1 MKRKMLADNLTCS
14 RNVII
19 PILAIV
25 MLIVSVLAL
34 NAFYFSTD
42 ASKTVNEVNTQL
54 GFFSES
60 QLLEN
65 PSDWFT
71 TGQAA
76 DLMLGP
82 VGLEESGGP
91 SFLNHPMGVATDGAR
106 LFVADTCNNRVLI
119 WNSIPTT
126 NYAPADIVVGQPDFT
141 SSVSRGGQNG
151 LNWPVSVAVA
161 GSKLFVADTGN
172 NRILIWNSI
181 PTTNFAHADVV
192 VGRHDFETCEDLPHT
207 EFTKD
212 LLRWPWGVWSDG
224 TRLFVADTR
233 VGRVLVW
240 NAIPT
245 ENGAPADLVL
255 GKFDFEHPYNPD
267 DYDPLKYP
275 ELMVTPRGI
284 RSDGNRLIINDH
296 DGWLRIWNTMPTTN
310 GTPCDFIAQYSNSET
325 EPGFDGNRILV
336 AQGHGILVWNSI
348 TDFMDNKSPNV
359 ILGNPSFPGVSR
371 DKMLSPRSIATDGQ
385 YIIVAERYGSRVL
398 IWNNIPTENYTL
410 PDIVLGQPDFDTNMF
425 LSQVGVDQIAGINTD
440 GTNLLT
446 AHSGEARIMI
456 WKSLPEIECQ
466 PADLILGWSDFDP
479 AYRIAGP
486 GMVDGCGIFSDGT
499 RVFATDT
506 ARSKV
511 LIWNTFPTVNGQPPD
526 VEFGRSGEAGRY
538 GLNQPFKIASD
549 GKRLVVADWFNNRV
563 LIWNTIPQENDAP
576 ADLVVGQPDFNSTE
590 PRTGLA
596 GLSQPISV
604 FTDGKRLYVG
614 ERGPPCRILIWNT
627 FPTQNGQPA
636 DIEIVTFQIDSLLC
650 GLSPYDIFSDG
661 DHLFATDNSG
671 NRVFI
676 WNTIPTSSNQA
687 PDIVLGQPNFN
698 ATWASISRYGLNT
711 PTCVSFDGIHLWV
724 GETTWSHR
732 VLRFSIPNPK
742 SVILKPPFN
751 VKANSMTLIWSQA
764 TRDDFTRYEVH
775 MSTEPGFTP
784 TNETLLVTITDRANT
799 SYTVSGLSL
808 NTIYYF
814 KIRSYYTDG
823 LYGDSVQRW
832 ATTLA
837 EQPPYSVWNFEISAE
852 EKNFTV
858 QIMSN
863 GTISEFEFLQTD
875 RKIAFN
881 ITGSLNK
888 VAFCNVT
895 IPRQLLDGPFS
906 IRFDDVPITDV
917 IENWNETHTMLHFT
931 ITLSQHKIE
940 IIGTSVI
947 PEFSSPLI
955 LAPFITATILI
966 VILNKKDSHRNHR
979 QHKENQ

>member
-1 MKRKMLADNLTCS
+1 MRRKMLADNLMCS

-34 NAFYFSTD
+34 NASYFSTD
-42 ASKTVNEVNTQL
+42 ASKTVNEVNTQF

-126 NYAPADIVVGQPDFT
+126 NYALADIVVGQPNFT

-172 NRILIWNSI
+172 NRILIWNNI
-181 PTTNFAHADVV
+181 PATNFAPADVV

-207 EFTKD
+207 EFTRD

-245 ENGAPADLVL
+245 ENGVSADLVL

-296 DGWLRIWNTMPTTN
+296 DGWLRIWNTIPTTN

-336 AQGHGILVWNSI
+336 AQGHGIFIWNSI
-348 TDFMDNKSPNV
+348 IDFMDNKSPNV

-385 YIIVAERYGSRVL
+385 HIIVAERYGSRVL

-410 PDIVLGQPDFDTNMF
+410 PDVVLGQPDFDTNMF

-440 GTNLLT
+440 GANLLT
-446 AHSGEARIMI
+446 AHSGEARIM
-456 WKSLPEIECQ
+456 
-466 PADLILGWSDFDP
+466 
-479 AYRIAGP
+479 
-486 GMVDGCGIFSDGT
+486 
-499 RVFATDT
+499 
-506 ARSKV
+506 
-511 LIWNTFPTVNGQPPD
+511 
-526 VEFGRSGEAGRY
+526 
-538 GLNQPFKIASD
+538 
-549 GKRLVVADWFNNRV
+549 
-563 LIWNTIPQENDAP
+563 
-576 ADLVVGQPDFNSTE
+576 
-590 PRTGLA
+590 
-596 GLSQPISV
+596 
-604 FTDGKRLYVG
+604 
-614 ERGPPCRILIWNT
+614 
-627 FPTQNGQPA
+627 
-636 DIEIVTFQIDSLLC
+636 
-650 GLSPYDIFSDG
+650 
-661 DHLFATDNSG
+661 
-671 NRVFI
+671 
-676 WNTIPTSSNQA
+676 
-687 PDIVLGQPNFN
+687 
-698 ATWASISRYGLNT
+698 
-711 PTCVSFDGIHLWV
+711 
-724 GETTWSHR
+724 
-732 VLRFSIPNPK
+732 
-742 SVILKPPFN
+742 
-751 VKANSMTLIWSQA
+751 
-764 TRDDFTRYEVH
+764 
-775 MSTEPGFTP
+775 
-784 TNETLLVTITDRANT
+784 
-799 SYTVSGLSL
+799 
-808 NTIYYF
+808 
-814 KIRSYYTDG
+814 
-823 LYGDSVQRW
+823 
-832 ATTLA
+832 
-837 EQPPYSVWNFEISAE
+837 VW
-852 EKNFTV
+852 
-858 QIMSN
+858 
-863 GTISEFEFLQTD
+863 
-875 RKIAFN
+875 
-881 ITGSLNK
+881 
-888 VAFCNVT
+888 
-895 IPRQLLDGPFS
+895 
-906 IRFDDVPITDV
+906 
-917 IENWNETHTMLHFT
+917 
-931 ITLSQHKIE
+931 
-940 IIGTSVI
+940 
-947 PEFSSPLI
+947 
-955 LAPFITATILI
+955 
-966 VILNKKDSHRNHR
+966 
-979 QHKENQ
+979 

>member
-1 MKRKMLADNLTCS
+1 M
-14 RNVII
+14 
-19 PILAIV
+19 
-25 MLIVSVLAL
+25 
-34 NAFYFSTD
+34 
-42 ASKTVNEVNTQL
+42 
-54 GFFSES
+54 
-60 QLLEN
+60 
-65 PSDWFT
+65 
-71 TGQAA
+71 
-76 DLMLGP
+76 
-82 VGLEESGGP
+82 
-91 SFLNHPMGVATDGAR
+91 
-106 LFVADTCNNRVLI
+106 
-119 WNSIPTT
+119 
-126 NYAPADIVVGQPDFT
+126 VGQPNFT

-161 GSKLFVADTGN
+161 GSKLFVADAGN

-181 PTTNFAHADVV
+181 PTTNFAPADVV

-240 NAIPT
+240 SAIPT
-245 ENGAPADLVL
+245 ENGVSADLVL
-255 GKFDFEHPYNPD
+255 GKFDFDHPYNPD

-296 DGWLRIWNTMPTTN
+296 DGWLRIWNTIPTTN

-336 AQGHGILVWNSI
+336 AQGHGILIWNSI

-385 YIIVAERYGSRVL
+385 HIIVAERYGSRVL

-440 GTNLLT
+440 GANLLT

-526 VEFGRSGEAGRY
+526 VELGQSGEAGRY

-636 DIEIVTFQIDSLLC
+636 DIEIVTFQIDSL
-650 GLSPYDIFSDG
+650 
-661 DHLFATDNSG
+661 
-671 NRVFI
+671 
-676 WNTIPTSSNQA
+676 
-687 PDIVLGQPNFN
+687 
-698 ATWASISRYGLNT
+698 
-711 PTCVSFDGIHLWV
+711 
-724 GETTWSHR
+724 
-732 VLRFSIPNPK
+732 
-742 SVILKPPFN
+742 
-751 VKANSMTLIWSQA
+751 
-764 TRDDFTRYEVH
+764 
-775 MSTEPGFTP
+775 
-784 TNETLLVTITDRANT
+784 
-799 SYTVSGLSL
+799 
-808 NTIYYF
+808 
-814 KIRSYYTDG
+814 
-823 LYGDSVQRW
+823 
-832 ATTLA
+832 
-837 EQPPYSVWNFEISAE
+837 
-852 EKNFTV
+852 
-858 QIMSN
+858 
-863 GTISEFEFLQTD
+863 
-875 RKIAFN
+875 
-881 ITGSLNK
+881 
-888 VAFCNVT
+888 
-895 IPRQLLDGPFS
+895 
-906 IRFDDVPITDV
+906 
-917 IENWNETHTMLHFT
+917 
-931 ITLSQHKIE
+931 
-940 IIGTSVI
+940 
-947 PEFSSPLI
+947 
-955 LAPFITATILI
+955 
-966 VILNKKDSHRNHR
+966 
-979 QHKENQ
+979 